1 MAVKKGDTIKVHY
14 TGTLT
19 DGTEFDSSHK
29 RNEPLQ
35 FNAGEGQMIPGFDKE
50 VLGMEEGDTKTFTI
64 PSSEAYGD
72 RNEDMVMSMAKDRF
86 PSEFEFTE
94 GVMVQV
100 QTEQGQTMT
109 PTIAEVKDSEVMLDF
124 NHPLAGKDLTFDI
137 ELVGISS

>member
-35 FNAGEGQMIPGFDKE
+35 FNAGEGQMIQGFDKE

-64 PSSEAYGD
+64 PATEAYGEV
-72 RNEDMVMSMAKDRF
+72 NEEAVMSVPKTNF
-86 PSEFEFTE
+86 PSDFDFVE
-94 GVMVQV
+94 GQMVQV
-100 QTEQGQTMT
+100 QTQQGQQLT
-109 PTIAEVKDSEVMLDF
+109 PIISQIQDTNVVLDF

-137 ELVGISS
+137 ELVQIV

>member
-64 PSSEAYGD
+64 SATEAYGEV
-72 RNEDMVMSMAKDRF
+72 NEEAVMSVPKTNF
-86 PSEFEFTE
+86 PTDFDFVE
-94 GVMVQV
+94 GQMVQV
-100 QTEQGQTMT
+100 QTQQGQQLT
-109 PTIAEVKDSEVMLDF
+109 PTISEVQDTNVVLDF

-137 ELVGISS
+137 ELVQIV

>member
-35 FNAGEGQMIPGFDKE
+35 FNAGEGQMIQGFDKE
-50 VLGMEEGDTKTFTI
+50 VIGMEEGDTKTFTI
-64 PSSEAYGD
+64 PATEAYGEV
-72 RNEDMVMSMAKDRF
+72 NEEAVMSVPKTNF
-86 PSEFEFTE
+86 PSDFDFVE
-94 GVMVQV
+94 GQMVQV
-100 QTEQGQTMT
+100 QTQQGQQLT
-109 PTIAEVKDSEVMLDF
+109 PTISEIQDTNVVLDF

-137 ELVGISS
+137 ELVQIV

>member
-72 RNEDMVMSMAKDRF
+72 RNEDMVISMAKDRF